1 MSQPTTTKYPAEFK
15 ERAVKLA
22 VESEQP
28 IAQTAR
34 DLGVNENTLHTW
46 IGKYHRAE
54 RQEKEGNDE
63 HLYEELKRLRK
74 ENARLKE
81 EREILIKKGGGVL
94 CATAAVKYAWMHQQ
108 QAEFPVSRLCRT
120 LAVSRSGYYEWL
132 GRPPSTQAADQQLQ
146 EKVQRYFTQ
155 GRGTYGTRR
164 IKHLLAQEGLQVS
177 RRRIGRVLAQA
188 GLRCK
193 TRRRCKAPI
202 AAGQAQTVAPNQLNR
217 EFTVKEPDTVYVGD
231 ITYLPT
237 GEGWLYLAVV
247 LDLCSRAVV
256 GWSMA
261 DHMRAELVNQALA
274 MAIYQRRPA
283 TGLIMHTDRGSQY
296 GADSYQQLL
305 VQHGIQPS
313 MSRKGNCWD
322 NAVAESFFHTL
333 KTELTYLEDF
343 DTREQ
348 AQTVVFEYIEVFYNR
363 QRCHSANGY
372 LAPLAYEQVLQTN
385 GIFCPEKC

>member
-1 MSQPTTTKYPAEFK
+1 
-15 ERAVKLA
+15 
-22 VESEQP
+22 
-28 IAQTAR
+28 
-34 DLGVNENTLHTW
+34 
-46 IGKYHRAE
+46 
-54 RQEKEGNDE
+54 
-63 HLYEELKRLRK
+63 
-74 ENARLKE
+74 
-81 EREILIKKGGGVL
+81 
-94 CATAAVKYAWMHQQ
+94 
-108 QAEFPVSRLCRT
+108 VSRLCRG

-132 GRPPSTQAADQQLQ
+132 RRSPCAQAEAEQALQ
-146 EKVQRYFTQ
+146 DKITRYFAQ

-164 IKHLLAQEGLQVS
+164 IKHLLAQDGLQVS
-177 RRRIGRVLAQA
+177 RRRIGRILTQA

-193 TRRRCKAPI
+193 TRRKYKAPTT
-202 AAGQAQTVAPNQLNR
+202 AGQAQPAAPNQLNR
-217 EFTVKEPDTVYVGD
+217 EFTVHAPDKVYVGD

-256 GWSMA
+256 GWAMA

-283 TGLIMHTDRGSQY
+283 AGLMMHTDRGSQY
-296 GADSYQQLL
+296 GADSYRQLL

-333 KTELTYLEDF
+333 KTELIYLEDF

-348 AQTVVFEYIEVFYNR
+348 AQMVVFEYIEVFYNR

-385 GIFCPEKC
+385 GILCPEKC